1 MSVIGPFITLE
12 EVFGSGVTDVGLADL
27 IRLAEQNEAPIP
39 QNFGDF
45 IFGGNIV
52 GTLIFDVFQ
61 NLFFLID
68 KADHRVLRSAPT
80 TQGIRDQLTAPQGEP
95 GPVGP
100 AGPEGAAPD
109 LSAISAAVTNIVGSL
124 NRAPTTGR
132 VDPGGSVNAPV
143 ISGSAADPRGAIRPE
158 FPAARSTP
166 GGPATPTLPPAPPGC
181 AEWVSAALNLATQIR
196 NERAL
201 RDAQRRQS
209 ELIARAEEFQRR
221 QAMPFGQSGFVGPIG
236 AGVGGTIGGIVGSLG
251 ADAIEAL
258 LQRLTGGGQVA
269 TSLPALP
276 AFPVIPQLPPGIPGL
291 SGGGGACPSLFRGA
305 APTGMRMSP
314 VPWFP
319 VQAPNGKWFFFGH
332 LGTPT
337 FSKLKARRKHH
348 HHSRKR

>member
-1 MSVIGPFITLE
+1 VSFIGPFITLE
-12 EVFGSGVTDVGLADL
+12 EIFGSGVTTGGLADL

-39 QNFGDF
+39 RNFGDF
-45 IFGGNIV
+45 IFDGNVV

-61 NLFFLID
+61 NLFFLLD
-68 KADHRVLRSAPT
+68 KPSGRIIRSAPT
-80 TQGIRDQLTAPQGEP
+80 TQGIRDSLTAPQGEP

-100 AGPEGAAPD
+100 AGPEGASPD
-109 LSAISAAVTNIVGSL
+109 LNAIIAAVTNIIGSL

-143 ISGSAADPRGAIRPE
+143 VLGSAADPRGAIRPE

-166 GGPATPTLPPAPPGC
+166 GGPAPPTLPPAPPGC

-209 ELIARAEEFQRR
+209 ELLANAAEFQRR
-221 QAMPFGQSGFVGPIG
+221 QAMPFGQAGFVGSLP
-236 AGVGGTIGGIVGSLG
+236 AVGGTIGGIVGSLG

-258 LQRLTGGGQVA
+258 LRRLTGGGDVA
-269 TSLPALP
+269 LPSLP
-276 AFPVIPQLPPGIPGL
+276 AFPVLPQLPPGIPGL
-291 SGGGGACPSLFRGA
+291 SGGAAACPSLFRGA
-305 APTGMRMSP
+305 APQGMRVSP